1 MSLRYSLSFSSK
13 PSICSHDGNKAN
25 YWGGISFFREVDG
38 KVYEAYVR
46 EKEEAKQEYE
56 QAVISGQ
63 AAAHVALR

>member
-1 MSLRYSLSFSSK
+1 VGRYF
-13 PSICSHDGNKAN
+13 
-25 YWGGISFFREVDG
+25 FFREVDG

-56 QAVISGQ
+56 QAVTSGQ